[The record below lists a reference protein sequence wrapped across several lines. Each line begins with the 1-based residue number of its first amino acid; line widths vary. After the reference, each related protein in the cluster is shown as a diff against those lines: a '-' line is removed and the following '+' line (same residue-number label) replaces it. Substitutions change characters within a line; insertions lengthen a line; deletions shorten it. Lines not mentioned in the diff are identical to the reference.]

1 MAITAKQ
8 IETDV
13 VALGDPEIAQ
23 HSKRFFKTGKGE
35 YGEGDVFVGIRVP
48 SLRKLVPK
56 LKEIELE
63 ELGKLQQCQY
73 HEIRLLA
80 LFILVKKYQ
89 LAKTETAQKRLVD
102 FYLNHLAWVNNWDL
116 VDSSAHH
123 ILGHYL
129 LNHDKSMLYKLA
141 LSDDLWTRRV
151 AMITTFR
158 FIKHNQFEPTLKL
171 ATMLINDKEDL
182 MHKACGWMLREI
194 FRQDRQVLDTYLK
207 NHYQQMP
214 RTMLRYAIEKHEPE
228 VRKMYLQGLI

>member
-1 MAITAKQ
+1 MLTAKQ
-8 IETDV
+8 IESGV
-13 VALGDPEIAQ
+13 LAMGDPDIAQ
-23 HSKRFFKTGKGE
+23 HSQRFFKTGEGE
-35 YGEGDVFVGIRVP
+35 YGEGDIFVGIRVP
-48 SLRKLVPK
+48 NLRKLVPQYK
-56 LKEIELE
+56 GIELD
-63 ELGKLQQCQY
+63 ELGKLQQSQY
-73 HEIRLLA
+73 HELRLLA

-89 LAKTETAQKRLVD
+89 LAKTENDQKRLVD
-102 FYLNHLAWVNNWDL
+102 YYLNHLAWVNNWDL

-123 ILGHYL
+123 ILGNYL
-129 LNHDKSMLYKLA
+129 LERDKSMLYEFAESK
-141 LSDDLWTRRV
+141 DLWTRRV
-151 AMITTFR
+151 AMITTYR

-207 NHYQQMP
+207 AHYQQMP